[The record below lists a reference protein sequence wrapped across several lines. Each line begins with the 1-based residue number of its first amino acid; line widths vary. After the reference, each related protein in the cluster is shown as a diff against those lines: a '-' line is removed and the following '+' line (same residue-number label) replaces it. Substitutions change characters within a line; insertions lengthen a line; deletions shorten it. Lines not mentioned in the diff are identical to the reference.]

1 MDETK
6 LFQPRTRRRISSLP
20 ETSLTEIITSVERIR
35 HTSSVAELPRNFR
48 TGKRHSLDSPYSSS
62 RHYLIEESEFPFN
75 DGFKFH
81 PKPREEEKATAE
93 ETNSDLRTR
102 LARFPALPTS
112 PVTCNISPFE
122 KAASLNRIHS
132 GKDYERGE
140 TGLTSSMEK
149 PWVNEEVTDASSSLT
164 GTKSSLPRIKRAV
177 NDSRRLSL
185 PISKENTTEL
195 HTTAFLSRV
204 NLVEGR
210 ESQTEVAHPLPS
222 LVCAG
227 FINPPSK
234 QSDKLTFD
242 ETDNPAKLFPRD
254 KGSFDCNRANLISHP
269 ADGKSDE
276 SVEETDKAQALR
288 THVEDAA
295 VDFNEVET
303 KAVMLVEWLWDQSN
317 VNS

>member
-6 LFQPRTRRRISSLP
+6 LFQPRTRRRIASLP
-20 ETSLTEIITSVERIR
+20 ETSLTEIITSVERKR
-35 HTSSVAELPRNFR
+35 HTSSVAELPTNFR

-93 ETNSDLRTR
+93 ETNSDLGTR

-122 KAASLNRIHS
+122 EAASLNRIHS
-132 GKDYERGE
+132 GKDYERKE
-140 TGLTSSMEK
+140 TGRTSSMEK
-149 PWVNEEVTDASSSLT
+149 PWVKVEVTDALSSLT

-204 NLVEGR
+204 NLTLIGLKY
-210 ESQTEVAHPLPS
+210 SITLS
-222 LVCAG
+222 LTA
-227 FINPPSK
+227 FWEH
-234 QSDKLTFD
+234 TF
-242 ETDNPAKLFPRD
+242 
-254 KGSFDCNRANLISHP
+254 
-269 ADGKSDE
+269 
-276 SVEETDKAQALR
+276 
-288 THVEDAA
+288 
-295 VDFNEVET
+295 
-303 KAVMLVEWLWDQSN
+303 
-317 VNS
+317 